1 MWWLSL
7 TALQIQKGA
16 LQAKLAL
23 KIITEDK
30 RAVTEGLLT
39 T

>member
-1 MWWLSL
+1 MWGLSS
-7 TALQIQKGA
+7 TALEKQKGA